1 MSEKYM
7 TFADVLAPVSVE
19 SFIRDYFE
27 KKPLILHRE
36 DGGYFDR
43 LLTLDD
49 IDRHLNYVGHKFPDI
64 AVANA
69 LEEIP
74 TSEYVIGGERIDKN
88 RVYQLYD
95 QGATIVMRKM
105 HTFVPALANL
115 VRSAEKLF
123 SCEFQC
129 NVYFT
134 PPGAKQGFKIHY
146 DTHDIFAIQV
156 VGTKTWRI
164 YGTPVDLPLVGQDYD
179 RESMDPGERTQ
190 EFDLKAGDMYYFPR
204 GLVHDCVTPD
214 EPSVH
219 ITLGMLS
226 NTWTE
231 LFVEALMQ
239 VCQDNAEF
247 RRYLPIGAMGPNAD
261 PAAMEATFQ
270 GLVAAFAEKVK
281 LAPALERFR
290 DGFITSR
297 QPDTLG
303 RSTDHQRLGGLTA
316 RSEVGP
322 RADLIY
328 RIQDNGDTVSLHVN
342 TAEITLPAA
351 AAQALQ
357 FTLETKRF
365 SIGDVPGLADDASKL
380 ALVRRLIREGLLT
393 THQL

>member
-1 MSEKYM
+1 MTDQSM
-7 TFADVLAPVSVE
+7 TFADVLAPVGVD

-36 DGGYFDR
+36 DRTYFDR

-49 IDRHLNYVGHKFPDI
+49 IDRHLNFVGHKFPDI

-74 TSEYVIGGERIDKN
+74 TSEYVVGGDRIDKN
-88 RVYQLYD
+88 RVYQLFD

-105 HTFVPALANL
+105 HTFVPALARL
-115 VRSAEKLF
+115 VRSAEKQF

-146 DTHDIFAIQV
+146 DTHDIFALQV
-156 VGTKTWRI
+156 IGAKTWRI
-164 YGTPVDLPLVGQDYD
+164 YGTPVEMPLVGQDYD
-179 RESMDPGERTQ
+179 RSVMQPGERTQ
-190 EFDLKAGDMYYFPR
+190 EFDLKSGDMYYFPR

-226 NTWTE
+226 HTWTE
-231 LFVEALMQ
+231 LFVEALMG
-239 VCQDNAEF
+239 VCQEDAEF
-247 RRYLPIGAMGPNAD
+247 RRYLPIGAMGPDAD
-261 PAAMEATFQ
+261 PATMEASFRA
-270 GLVAAFAEKVK
+270 LVERFAEKVK

-303 RSTDHQRLGGLTA
+303 RSADYQRLGQLTA
-316 RSEVGP
+316 SSSVGP

-328 RIQDNGDTVSLHVN
+328 RLQDNGDTVSLHVN
-342 TAEITLPAA
+342 TAEIKLPAA
-351 AAQALQ
+351 AASALK
-357 FTLETKRF
+357 FTLESPRF
-365 SIGDVPGLADDASKL
+365 SIGDVPGLADDSSKL
-380 ALVRRLIREGLLT
+380 TLVRRLVREGLLT
-393 THQL
+393 IH